1 MESEFTINGVNVPLA
16 GVDNKKKQIMAQ
28 AMADSLKQSASKEE
42 EVKLDDNKVV
52 AKMVVTARPDGLI
65 QIVSRLFSACPS
77 TTYKLTLM
85 LEKT

>member
-1 MESEFTINGVNVPLA
+1 MESEFAINGVNVPLA

-42 EVKLDDNKVV
+42 AKLDDNKVV